1 MLEQA
6 ITTLSAVDEIAAIS
20 IASIMYGDRL
30 RVLMRKLIDREAD
43 LFSISDD
50 DRIKL
55 LKSINAIKE

>member
-30 RVLMRKLIDREAD
+30 RVLMKKLIDREID
-43 LFSISDD
+43 SFSIPEVDEF
-50 DRIKL
+50 KL
-55 LKSINAIKE
+55 LKVFYALSE